1 MDAQSEKIIS
11 HYAEAYQQLY
21 KRTPKDVRIL
31 GNGWVS
37 VNGAKMRVS
46 ELEYLTVQLQQEYNQ
61 GQTLEQRRSIV
72 NRLLRWFKQ

>member
-1 MDAQSEKIIS
+1 MDAQSEKVIS

-46 ELEYLTVQLQQEYNQ
+46 ELEYLTIQLKQEYSQ
-61 GQTLEQRRSIV
+61 GQIIEQRRNIV
-72 NRLLRWFKQ
+72 NRLLKWFKQ

>member
-1 MDAQSEKIIS
+1 MDAQSEKVIS

-21 KRTPKDVRIL
+21 KCTPKDVRIL

-46 ELEYLTVQLQQEYNQ
+46 EIEYLTVQLQQEYNQ
-61 GQTLEQRRSIV
+61 GRNLEQRRNLV
-72 NRLLRWFKQ
+72 NRLLKWFKQ

>member
-1 MDAQSEKIIS
+1 MDAQSEKVIS

-21 KRTPKDVRIL
+21 KRSPKDVRIL

-46 ELEYLTVQLQQEYNQ
+46 ELEYLTIQLQQEYNQ
-61 GQTLEQRRSIV
+61 GRNLEQRRNIV
-72 NRLLRWFKQ
+72 NRLLKWFKQ

>member
-1 MDAQSEKIIS
+1 MDVQSEKIIS

-46 ELEYLTVQLQQEYNQ
+46 ELEYLTVQLKQEFSQ
-61 GQTLEQRRSIV
+61 GQMLEQRLNIV
-72 NRLLRWFKQ
+72 NRLLKWFKQ

>member
-1 MDAQSEKIIS
+1 MDAHSEKVIS

-46 ELEYLTVQLQQEYNQ
+46 ELEYLTVQLKQEYNQ
-61 GQTLEQRRSIV
+61 GQMLEQRRNIV
-72 NRLLRWFKQ
+72 NRLLKWFKQ

>member
-11 HYAEAYQQLY
+11 HYAAAYQQLY
-21 KRTPKDVRIL
+21 KRNPKDVRIL

-61 GQTLEQRRSIV
+61 GRTLEQRRNIV
-72 NRLLRWFKQ
+72 NRLLKWFKQ

>member
-1 MDAQSEKIIS
+1 MDAPSEKVMN
-11 HYAEAYQQLY
+11 HYAQAYQQLY
-21 KRTPKDVRIL
+21 KRMPKDLRIL

-61 GQTLEQRRSIV
+61 GLEMTRRRNV
-72 NRLLRWFKQ
+72 LNRLINWFKQ

>member
-1 MDAQSEKIIS
+1 MDAQSEKVIS

-61 GQTLEQRRSIV
+61 GRTLEQRRSIV
-72 NRLLRWFKQ
+72 NRLLKWFKQ

>member
-1 MDAQSEKIIS
+1 MDIQSEKVIS

-46 ELEYLTVQLQQEYNQ
+46 ELEYLTIQLQQEYNQ

-72 NRLLRWFKQ
+72 NRLLKWFKQ